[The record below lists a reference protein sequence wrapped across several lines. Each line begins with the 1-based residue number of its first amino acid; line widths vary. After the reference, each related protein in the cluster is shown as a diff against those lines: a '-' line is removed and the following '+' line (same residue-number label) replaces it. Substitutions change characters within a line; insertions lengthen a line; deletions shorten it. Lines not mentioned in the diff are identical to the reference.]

1 MEELDKNAGSRLGP
15 PVLCNGAQIRLKN
28 NDQGLDPIKDEVDD
42 KAWQQPSRA
51 RPDVGQNQTQQRDR
65 KNRTDVLA
73 VLIDMQSREHR
84 SHDDYRKPKA
94 ERSLQ
99 LSFRYHIKEVLP

>member
-15 PVLCNGAQIRLKN
+15 PVLCKGAQIRLKN

-51 RPDVGQNQTQQRDR
+51 RPDVGQNQTEQRDR
-65 KNRTDVLA
+65 KNRTDVLP

-84 SHDDYRKPKA
+84 SHDDYPKPKA
-94 ERSLQ
+94 ERSL
-99 LSFRYHIKEVLP
+99 